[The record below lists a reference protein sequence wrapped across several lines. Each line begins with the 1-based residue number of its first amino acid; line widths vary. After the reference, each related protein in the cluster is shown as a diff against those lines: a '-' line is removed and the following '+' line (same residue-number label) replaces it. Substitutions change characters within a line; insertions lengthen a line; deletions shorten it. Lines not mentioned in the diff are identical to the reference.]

1 MAAVVTFMFFAGE
14 LTGMSCRVRD
24 VHVDSYNITM
34 HVYSE
39 KGRAGRRGPDDLRV
53 LLLPLL
59 ELPRVARLLHHYI
72 DSIQSAPRR
81 WPEAAYDV
89 LPSPTLIRS
98 MSIEKVAKMHKKM
111 AVSNN
116 RKAAHCERYA
126 A

>member
-1 MAAVVTFMFFAGE
+1 MAAVVSFMFFAGE
-14 LTGMSCRVRD
+14 LTGMSYRVRD

-34 HVYSE
+34 HVYRE

-53 LLLPLL
+53 LLLPLS

-72 DSIQSAPRR
+72 DNIQSAPRR
-81 WPEAAYDV
+81 WPDAAYDV

-98 MSIEKVAKMHKKM
+98 MSIEEVAKMHKKM
-111 AVSNN
+111 AVINN
-116 RKAAHCERYA
+116 RQAAHCERQA